1 MGDSVSAIDMQFKML
16 DNLYETIEKDVK
28 EMNNENKDDVIVSV
42 GKFILSCYQL
52 KTQVYVSHMRHENDE
67 LFTDHIEKIDELIKK
82 GIQCHQMVVDYKE
95 EKEKFSKEFT
105 DAVLKY
111 LCDADDKQDPSE
123 LLARLLSS
131 KKRKYYGRKLEDDD
145 KQDQSELIA
154 RYLNSKKKYY
164 GIRSEDDDNTPYDH
178 FMETMGE
185 LETVAK
191 ENGIH
196 RHKDFSKS
204 EQDRERMYMTMEYKD
219 GSKLIM
225 YKDGSGK
232 EEKPLKMA
240 TIVFDDDSYE
250 DISLP
255 KELQHLKKLIEKWIH
270 SDVKTLREYLPS
282 NWRFGM

>member
-28 EMNNENKDDVIVSV
+28 EMNNDNKDDVIVSV

-111 LCDADDKQDPSE
+111 LCDAEDKPEPSE
-123 LLARLLSS
+123 LVARLLH
-131 KKRKYYGRKLEDDD
+131 
-145 KQDQSELIA
+145 
-154 RYLNSKKKYY
+154 SKKKYY
-164 GIRSEDDDNTPYDH
+164 GIRAADDDNTPYDQ
-178 FMETMGE
+178 FMKTMGE
-185 LETVAK
+185 LATVAK

-232 EEKPLKMA
+232 AEEKPLKMATETSPLGEEKPLKMA

>member
-28 EMNNENKDDVIVSV
+28 EMNNENKDDVIESV

-52 KTQVYVSHMRHENDE
+52 KTQVYVAHMRHENDE
-67 LFTDHIEKIDELIKK
+67 LFTDHIEKIDELITK

-111 LCDADDKQDPSE
+111 LCDADDKPDS
-123 LLARLLSS
+123 
-131 KKRKYYGRKLEDDD
+131 
-145 KQDQSELIA
+145 SELIA

-185 LETVAK
+185 LATVAK

-196 RHKDFSKS
+196 RLKDFSKS

-225 YKDGSGK
+225 YKDETGK
-232 EEKPLKMA
+232 VA

>member
-1 MGDSVSAIDMQFKML
+1 
-16 DNLYETIEKDVK
+16 
-28 EMNNENKDDVIVSV
+28 
-42 GKFILSCYQL
+42 
-52 KTQVYVSHMRHENDE
+52 
-67 LFTDHIEKIDELIKK
+67 
-82 GIQCHQMVVDYKE
+82 
-95 EKEKFSKEFT
+95 
-105 DAVLKY
+105 
-111 LCDADDKQDPSE
+111 
-123 LLARLLSS
+123 
-131 KKRKYYGRKLEDDD
+131 
-145 KQDQSELIA
+145 
-154 RYLNSKKKYY
+154 
-164 GIRSEDDDNTPYDH
+164 
-178 FMETMGE
+178 METMGE

>member
-67 LFTDHIEKIDELIKK
+67 LFTDHIEKIDELITK

-111 LCDADDKQDPSE
+111 LCDAEDKPEPSE
-123 LLARLLSS
+123 LVARLLNS
-131 KKRKYYGRKLEDDD
+131 KKKYYGIRAADDD

-185 LETVAK
+185 LATVAK
-191 ENGIH
+191 DNGIH
-196 RHKDFSKS
+196 RHKNFSKS

-225 YKDGSGK
+225 YKD
-232 EEKPLKMA
+232 EEKPLKVA

-250 DISLP
+250 DILIP

>member
-16 DNLYETIEKDVK
+16 DNLYENIEKDVK
-28 EMNNENKDDVIVSV
+28 EMNSEIKEDVIESV

-52 KTQVYVSHMRHENDE
+52 KTQVYVAHMRHENDE

-111 LCDADDKQDPSE
+111 LCDAEDKPEPSK
-123 LLARLLSS
+123 LVARYHVN
-131 KKRKYYGRKLEDDD
+131 KKKYYGRKLEDDD
-145 KQDQSELIA
+145 KPEPSKLVA
-154 RYLNSKKKYY
+154 RYLNRKKKYY

-185 LETVAK
+185 LATVAK
-191 ENGIH
+191 EAGIH

-204 EQDRERMYMTMEYKD
+204 EQDRERIYMTMEYKD

-232 EEKPLKMA
+232 DEEKPLKMA

-255 KELQHLKKLIEKWIH
+255 KDFDLLKKFIEKWIH

-282 NWRFGM
+282 NWRYTM